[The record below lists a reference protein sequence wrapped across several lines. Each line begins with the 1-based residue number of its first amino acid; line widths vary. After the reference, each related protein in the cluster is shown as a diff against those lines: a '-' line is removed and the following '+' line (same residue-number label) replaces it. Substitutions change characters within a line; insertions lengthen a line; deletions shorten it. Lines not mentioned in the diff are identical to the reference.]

1 MTIDYSRVLR
11 KLANQRGEQ
20 RGFAGL
26 PVSLGEHSCA
36 VGTDVFRD
44 RPFASPGLVQ
54 AGEVELDGERFAL
67 LNSRIGTLQ
76 AKNLPLRTLLR
87 TLRTRLFA

>member
-1 MTIDYSRVLR
+1 VLG
-11 KLANQRGEQ
+11 KLATQRRKQ
-20 RGFAGL
+20 RSFAAL
-26 PVSLGEHSCA
+26 PVSLGEHSSA

-44 RPFASPGLVQ
+44 RALPSAGLVQ
-54 AGEVELDGERFAL
+54 ASEVELDWERFAL

-87 TLRTRLFA
+87 ILRTGLFV